1 MKTPRMKPS
10 LLIAMM
16 ALGLYVLPG
25 CTSSDQEDGKEQSAE
40 GLETSSEGD
49 AASADAAAEE
59 APADS
64 GEGGGNDSDQL
75 MKAVEEAGT
84 EESAVDTTEAEAAP
98 AEASAPETPAAQ
110 ESAAPESGRRVW
122 YVKTKGASVFD
133 STQAGAKEVRKV
145 RRGDP
150 ILVSI
155 QGEWGKISDNQ
166 WIRMS
171 DLAQEP
177 VGRER
182 KGGKWD
188 GR

>member
-16 ALGLYVLPG
+16 ALGLFVLPG
-25 CTSSDQEDGKEQSAE
+25 CTSSDQEEGKEQSAE

-98 AEASAPETPAAQ
+98 AEASAPETPAVQ
-110 ESAAPESGRRVW
+110 EPVPESGRRVW
-122 YVKTKGASVFD
+122 YVKSKGASVYD
-133 STQAGAKEVRKV
+133 SMQAGAKEVRKV